1 MPHYPEAYLESKH
14 CKIFAHW
21 RTPKGVCF
29 VHDPHALSQAFGMLR
44 CAAAHCSGDCWHTLE
59 PILCCY

>member
-21 RTPKGVCF
+21 RTPKGVSLP
-29 VHDPHALSQAFGMLR
+29 VYLQALVHALSMLL
-44 CAAAHCSGDCWHTLE
+44 CELQHGSAASARS
-59 PILCCY
+59 